1 MTGLTSRKTLFDLN
15 DEMYQLMEYGC
26 NADGEVAQTQEEFNK
41 MYDEIQVEITTKI
54 DNTNSIVKMIDG
66 DNSLIDA
73 EIDRLQRIK
82 KQNEN
87 YSKWLTNRV
96 DFVLRQQFTDEYGV
110 LDVDEL
116 KDAVKNL
123 NKKLKHS
130 AISYTKSSSIEITN
144 PDEVPTDMKTIKVE
158 EAPSKTK
165 IKDYLKSI
173 DATECEFARVK
184 ENLSIKIK

>member
-1 MTGLTSRKTLFDLN
+1 MAGLTSRKTLFDLN

-110 LDVDEL
+110 LDVDAL

-158 EAPSKTK
+158 ETPSKTK
-165 IKDYLKSI
+165 IKEYLKSI
-173 DATECEFARVK
+173 DATECEFAKVK

>member
-1 MTGLTSRKTLFDLN
+1 MTGLTSRKTLFDLH

-66 DNSLIDA
+66 DNSLIDV

-110 LDVDEL
+110 LDVDAL

-165 IKDYLKSI
+165 IKEYLKSI
-173 DATECEFARVK
+173 DATECEFAKIK

>member
-66 DNSLIDA
+66 DNSLIDV

-110 LDVDEL
+110 LDVDAL

-165 IKDYLKSI
+165 IKEYLKSI
-173 DATECEFARVK
+173 DATECEFAKIK

>member
-1 MTGLTSRKTLFDLN
+1 MTGITSRKTLFDLN

-26 NADGEVAQTQEEFNK
+26 NSDGEVAQTQEEFNK

-96 DFVLRQQFTDEYGV
+96 DFVLRQQFTDDYGV
-110 LDVDEL
+110 LDVDGL

-130 AISYTKSSSIEITN
+130 SISYTKSSSIEITN
-144 PDEVPTDMKTIKVE
+144 PDEVPTDMKTVKVE

-173 DATECEFARVK
+173 DATECGYAKIK
-184 ENLSIKIK
+184 ENLNIKIK